1 MDKLFVALS
10 CNHGI
15 IDIDE
20 GNFMTWLKADIKNI
34 NHFNYINETL
44 SAGLSQYPYIKKKN

>member
-20 GNFMTWLKADIKNI
+20 GNFMTWLKADIENI
-34 NHFNYINETL
+34 NHFNGTL
-44 SAGLSQYPYIKKKN
+44 SAGLMFVRH